1 MTQNAPTM
9 ESDIARRRA
18 AALAEGGRSYQR
30 KRAALLQAAAKVFR
44 EKGYRGATLNDIA
57 AELGT
62 ERGSLYYYVSGKDE
76 LFHEIVKVA
85 AAANVERLDEIRH
98 GPGSPADK
106 LRAAIVALMT
116 SYDEHYPYLYVY
128 VQEDIGQVA
137 GDDAR
142 FADEMKAID
151 RQYTQAFTDLV
162 QEGLDDGSLQS
173 AAPAQVTAY
182 GIIGMV
188 NWTHRWYRQEGPLTA
203 AEIGEAFAAMVL
215 DGLQAKPVRPSRP
228 GGPGRRRPSPG

>member
-1 MTQNAPTM
+1 MTAA

-30 KRAALLQAAAKVFR
+30 KRAALLTAAAKVFR
-44 EKGYRGATLNDIA
+44 DKGYRGATLNDIA

-85 AAANVERLDEIRH
+85 AATNVTRLDEIRH
-98 GPGSPADK
+98 GPGTPVEK
-106 LRAAIVALMT
+106 LRAAVVALMA

-128 VQEDIGQVA
+128 VQEDIGQLAEDDTGFVA
-137 GDDAR
+137 DMR
-142 FADEMKAID
+142 AID
-151 RQYTQAFTDLV
+151 REYTQAFTDLV
-162 QEGLDDGSLQS
+162 QEGLDDGSLS
-173 AAPAQVTAY
+173 SLAPAQVTAY

-188 NWTHRWYRQEGPLTA
+188 NWTHRWYRRPGPLSG
-203 AEIGEAFAAMVL
+203 AEIGEAYAAMVL
-215 DGLQAKPVRPSRP
+215 DGLRPAGSR
-228 GGPGRRRPSPG
+228 RHRS

>member
-1 MTQNAPTM
+1 MNQNAPVM

-30 KRAALLQAAAKVFR
+30 KRAALLTAAAKVFR

-85 AAANVERLDEIRH
+85 SAANVTRLDEIRH
-98 GPGSPADK
+98 GPGSPVEK
-106 LRAAIVALMT
+106 LRAAIVALMS
-116 SYDEHYPYLYVY
+116 SYEEHYPYLYVY
-128 VQEDIGQVA
+128 VQEDISQFA
-137 GDDAR
+137 GDDTR
-142 FADEMKAID
+142 FAEEMRAID

-162 QEGLDDGSLQS
+162 QDGLDDGSLQS
-173 AAPAQVTAY
+173 PAPAQITAF

-188 NWTHRWYRQEGPLTA
+188 NWTHRWYHQDGRLTA
-203 AEIGEAFAAMVL
+203 PEIGEAFATMIL
-215 DGLQAKPVRPSRP
+215 DGLQTKRPRGKRP
-228 GGPGRRRPSPG
+228 NRP

>member
-1 MTQNAPTM
+1 MTAVN
-9 ESDIARRRA
+9 SDIARRRA
-18 AALAEGGRSYQR
+18 AARAEGGRSYQR
-30 KRAALLQAAAKVFR
+30 RRAALLSAAAKVFR

-62 ERGSLYYYVSGKDE
+62 ERGSLYYYVSGKEE

-85 AAANVERLDEIRH
+85 SAANVERLAEIRT
-98 GPGSPADK
+98 GPGTPADK

-128 VQEDIGQVA
+128 VQEDISQVA

-142 FADEMKAID
+142 FADDMKAID
-151 RQYTQAFTDLV
+151 RDYTQAFTGLV
-162 QEGLDDGSLQS
+162 QDGLDDGSLES
-173 AAPAQVTAY
+173 AAPARVVAN

-188 NWTHRWYRQEGPLTA
+188 NWTHRWYRQDGRLTA
-203 AEIGEAFAAMVL
+203 AEIGEAFAALAL
-215 DGLQAKPVRPSRP
+215 DGLRT
-228 GGPGRRRPSPG
+228 GRRRRRRNTT

>member
-1 MTQNAPTM
+1 MLKTM

-30 KRAALLQAAAKVFR
+30 KRAALLTAAAKVFR
-44 EKGYRGATLNDIA
+44 EKGYRGATLHDIA

-85 AAANVERLDEIRH
+85 SAANVERLDEIRH
-98 GPGSPADK
+98 GPGTPVDK

-128 VQEDIGQVA
+128 VQEDISQLA
-137 GDDAR
+137 GDDTR
-142 FADEMKAID
+142 FAEEMRAID
-151 RQYTQAFTDLV
+151 RQYTEAFTDLV
-162 QEGLDDGSLQS
+162 EEGLADGSLQS
-173 AAPAQVTAY
+173 PAPAQVTAF

-188 NWTHRWYRQEGPLTA
+188 NWTHRWYHQGGRLTA
-203 AEIGEAFAAMVL
+203 PEIGESFATMVL
-215 DGLQAKPVRPSRP
+215 DGLRTGRPRAKRPTRP
-228 GGPGRRRPSPG
+228 